1 VRISGSEVCVVV
13 CVTDMYW
20 VEAGSVVVWVCVWVW
35 YWTEVAVIDI
45 VRYWICVTVVD
56 ATRVETVDVDTSAN
70 TGIGQPMS

>member
-1 VRISGSEVCVVV
+1 VVV

-20 VEAGSVVVWVCVWVW
+20 VEAGSVIVWVCVWVW
-35 YWTEVAVIDI
+35 YWTDVAVLDI

-70 TGIGQPMS
+70 TGIRQPMS

>member
-1 VRISGSEVCVVV
+1 VVV

-20 VEAGSVVVWVCVWVW
+20 VEAGSVIVWVCVWVW

-70 TGIGQPMS
+70 TGIRQPMS